1 MDLSHIIQ
9 RLRETKV
16 LENYS
21 FMTVLSIVSAL
32 IGLVIYPFVIRATG
46 KDAYGT
52 YVYAFTIASFFQVIM
67 DFGFDSPCAKA
78 IVHARNDSNELSRI
92 VSTTLALKLGFI
104 ILCSLVFT
112 ICLYVVPFMRHN
124 IALCVITFVQL
135 VAMSMF
141 PTWYFQGL
149 KKMKTV
155 TYINLTLR
163 LLTIPLII
171 WLIRSPQDIMSYALI
186 VMISIVAGTLVAYIC
201 LLADGIRWQRV
212 SAIEAKQL
220 IRDATPFFAT
230 SLTGSLK
237 SLSIKAIIKHFFGIG
252 DVAIYDLAEKIIT
265 IPRFFTQNINS
276 ALFPEVIANA
286 IPSRVQRI
294 LKYERIIGAS
304 FAVIIALLSYP
315 AVILLGGQQMLGAI
329 PITILL
335 SGTIYTYLVV
345 GAYLNFLFIP
355 ANRYYAITL
364 NQIVALIS
372 CVSLACLGL
381 LVWKDITMVA
391 LGLALSGFIEILF
404 CRYYATSYLHMRT
417 GL

>member
-1 MDLSHIIQ
+1 
-9 RLRETKV
+9 
-16 LENYS
+16 
-21 FMTVLSIVSAL
+21 
-32 IGLVIYPFVIRATG
+32 
-46 KDAYGT
+46 
-52 YVYAFTIASFFQVIM
+52 
-67 DFGFDSPCAKA
+67 
-78 IVHARNDSNELSRI
+78 
-92 VSTTLALKLGFI
+92 
-104 ILCSLVFT
+104 
-112 ICLYVVPFMRHN
+112 
-124 IALCVITFVQL
+124 
-135 VAMSMF
+135 
-141 PTWYFQGL
+141 
-149 KKMKTV
+149 MKTV

>member
-52 YVYAFTIASFFQVIM
+52 YVYAFTIASFFQVII

-78 IVHARNDSNELSRI
+78 IVHARHDLAECSRI
-92 VSTTLALKLGFI
+92 VSTVLILKTCFIVVSSLAFA
-104 ILCSLVFT
+104 
-112 ICLYVVPFMRHN
+112 ICLHLVPFMRN
-124 IALCVITFVQL
+124 NSTLCVLTFLQL

-171 WLIRSPQDIMSYALI
+171 WLIRSPQDIMFYALI

-220 IRDATPFFAT
+220 IRDSTPFFAT

-286 IPSRVQRI
+286 TPSRVQRI

-345 GAYLNFLFIP
+345 GAYLNFVFIP
-355 ANRYYAITL
+355 ANQYYLVTS
-364 NQIVALIS
+364 NQVIAFVS
-372 CVSLACLGL
+372 CIILSLVGIF
-381 LVWKDITMVA
+381 VWKDITTVA
-391 LGLALSGFIEILF
+391 IGLTLSGFIEILF
-404 CRYYATSYLHMRT
+404 CRYMTRKICNNSSLI
-417 GL
+417 